1 MVAAQL
7 PVRNSPKFAEFAV
20 EDGDSSFYI
29 FVEQMTLCE
38 TSTFTKA
45 LFLWFCVHYV
55 FHLSYSTSLSDL
67 CTFFQEFVFGLPA
80 KGKRCTSYIT
90 TATDIQQFTVR

>member
-7 PVRNSPKFAEFAV
+7 PVRNSPRFAEFAV

-45 LFLWFCVHYV
+45 LFLWFCVH
-55 FHLSYSTSLSDL
+55 SYF
-67 CTFFQEFVFGLPA
+67 TFPIQLHSVTFVLFSKNLFLDCLQRVNVVHP
-80 KGKRCTSYIT
+80 I
-90 TATDIQQFTVR
+90 